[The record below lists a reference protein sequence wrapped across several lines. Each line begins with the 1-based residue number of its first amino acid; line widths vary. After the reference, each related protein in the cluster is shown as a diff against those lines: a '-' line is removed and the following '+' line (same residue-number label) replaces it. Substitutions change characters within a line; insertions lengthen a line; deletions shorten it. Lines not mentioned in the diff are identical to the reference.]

1 MKTGHRLDTNRNKN
15 ITMSSQ
21 LLGMAVVMTVAIPT
35 LVVMGVSKTIQS
47 YLRYKQK

>member
-1 MKTGHRLDTNRNKN
+1 MKTGHRLDTNRN

-21 LLGMAVVMTVAIPT
+21 LLGMAVVMTIAIPT

-47 YLRYKQK
+47 YVKYKQK